1 MSSKAQ
7 ALSGTPTDKGG
18 CASLLLLSHNTNPP
32 ALANT
37 ELGSIV
43 STLPAA
49 VPDRSIALHGSLATL
64 DPWSTPTHWA
74 SFWRNLQLLENQWL
88 VDYFPFDEIRS
99 EADLRK
105 QLDDLA
111 AVPDVI
117 LYAVLADPAHLNPVK
132 PADGEEGSV
141 RHAEVFGFMA
151 YSLAGTTHREIEV
164 GAMFAPALQRTAAA
178 TEAHYVMLKNV
189 LEPVHVQEGKSLP
202 YRRVSWKCN
211 SLNAASRA
219 AAERLG
225 YVYEGTL
232 RNHQIV
238 KGRSRDTSWFS
249 IIDIEWPV
257 RRAAL
262 EKWLDGSNFDEH
274 GRQVKALNRIRAELA
289 ATVGCPNKQ
298 TNHDLVPVD
307 AI

>member
-1 MSSKAQ
+1 MSSKVQVLGGA
-7 ALSGTPTDKGG
+7 STSKGDFA
-18 CASLLLLSHNTNPP
+18 CLPFFSHNSNPAVP
-32 ALANT
+32 ANT
-37 ELGSIV
+37 ELGPIV

-49 VPDRSIALHGSLATL
+49 EPDRSIVLHGSLATL
-64 DPWSTPTHWA
+64 EPWSASTHWA

-88 VDYFPFDEIRS
+88 VDYFPFEEVRS
-99 EADLRK
+99 EVDLRK
-105 QLDDLA
+105 QLDNLV

-117 LYAVLADPAHLNPVK
+117 LYAVLANPAHLNPMK
-132 PADGEEGSV
+132 AASGEKGSAG
-141 RHAEVFGFMA
+141 HAEVFGFMA

-189 LEPVHVQEGKSLP
+189 LEPVRVQEGKSLP

-211 SLNAASRA
+211 SLNTASRR

-232 RNHQIV
+232 RNHQII

-249 IIDIEWPV
+249 IIDKEWPII
-257 RRAAL
+257 RIAL
-262 EKWLDGSNFDEH
+262 EKWLDSCNFDEK
-274 GRQVKALNRIRAELA
+274 GRQVKALDYIRAKLTTTA
-289 ATVGCPNKQ
+289 K
-298 TNHDLVPVD
+298 
-307 AI
+307 

>member
-1 MSSKAQ
+1 MSSKVQ
-7 ALSGTPTDKGG
+7 VLGGTPTDK
-18 CASLLLLSHNTNPP
+18 
-32 ALANT
+32 
-37 ELGSIV
+37 ELGPTV

-49 VPDRSIALHGSLATL
+49 VPDRSVVLHGSLATL
-64 DPWSTPTHWA
+64 EPWSTPTHWA
-74 SFWRNLQLLENQWL
+74 RFWRNLQLLENQWL
-88 VDYFPFDEIRS
+88 VDYFPFDEVRS

-132 PADGEEGSV
+132 AADGEAGFV
-141 RHAEVFGFMA
+141 GHAEVFGFMA
-151 YSLAGTTHREIEV
+151 YSLAGTAHREIEV
-164 GAMFAPALQRTAAA
+164 GALFAPALQRTAAA

-189 LEPVHVQEGKSLP
+189 LEPVRVQEGKSLP

-211 SLNAASRA
+211 SLNAASRR

-249 IIDIEWPV
+249 IIDNEWLV
-257 RRAAL
+257 IRIAL
-262 EKWLDGSNFDEH
+262 EKWLDRSNFDEH
-274 GRQVKALNRIRAELA
+274 GRQVKALDSIRAELT
-289 ATVGCPNKQ
+289 ATAEYSDK
-298 TNHDLVPVD
+298 
-307 AI
+307 